1 MPVSD
6 NGSAKDGCRS
16 TWWVLR
22 VIDYTPRTQHVA
34 WLLSRPGPGPG
45 QGYGCAFASMSP
57 LLPSAMS
64 LPYASIDSGCKVPG
78 SIAAHRPWL
87 IWRGVEGAIVMRRRR
102 TLESAQ
108 LKAGRRTGGR
118 AAATSASRKS
128 PFVTPE
134 TEASRAGAFV
144 PGSIGYAL
152 VSAAVNAVL
161 DRLGLAGGV
170 TQANNVPAAQR
181 PGELQA
187 ESTAI
192 TGATGSKLSRRA
204 SSGGRSPASHT
215 TSTSSSVSGT
225 SPIVDPSEIAD
236 ILGDI
241 ERECEPGG
249 EGDGE
254 GQGEGVHE
262 GETEGDGR
270 GKTLPGLAFCTS
282 HSCEPDPS
290 GGQPLY
296 ATGPNGGGRPRGC
309 YPGAPSASHGKQRLV
324 VEPDS
329 EDSGDRPT
337 EAHAVSSES
346 RCDRVTR
353 DRVTRDK
360 AVKPQNAHDNEED
373 SSDYLPISAVAE
385 LVYCP
390 RSFYYRM
397 VEGAVDENAALIEG
411 RLQEEKRAER
421 RQVLAEGRRQVRS
434 VRLVSRSLG
443 LVGIAD
449 AVDEGDRIA
458 PVEFKKGNMG
468 YHLSHDIQV
477 CLQAMALE
485 EMHDIVVPIGYVYY
499 AGSRTRRE
507 VIIDDDLR
515 ALAIRAVEDARR
527 ILESREIPLPA
538 PGARCDGCSLRDR
551 CMPFETSHLSRRSRL
566 PDTPSPDHADH
577 LADRLDDVARLATLA
592 HPVPSG
598 NLGRILYIDVPGA
611 YLRCDGQRFAVCA
624 GDKVLREVPAI
635 NVDEILMCGRV
646 NWTAPAMHLALS
658 RGVPI
663 TIMTRTGR
671 LLGRTVPPLSKN
683 GALRYAQ
690 YQHLSNDRV
699 QLALARQIVAA
710 KIANMRTVLMRYR
723 RSMVGRSPIAPDA
736 PYEGE
741 ATARTV
747 LGVPR
752 VSLKTDAETKD
763 GSHALARAESFTAGA
778 DKAVSAASAFTQ
790 ASIPVAA
797 LLADVDQCID
807 RLRNAISDAEA
818 AASLDSLRGV
828 EGNAARVYFHGLAA
842 FLRPPRQPNQ
852 QDDRRLPV
860 SDAVRAF
867 TFTCRNRRPPRDPV
881 NAMLSFGY
889 AMLCNTVLYS
899 IDAVGLDPY
908 IGFYHTAKYAR
919 PSLALDLMEE
929 FRACLVDTLVLT
941 LVNKGM
947 VTGEDFD
954 VDPGGCYLARRGRAI
969 FVAAYQARMQQEITH
984 PIFNYRVSYRRIIEL
999 QARLLAK
1006 YVSGELDRYYPFLV
1020 R

>member
-1 MPVSD
+1 MKVTTPSDSRQELRLSAGDQVLPAAELVPTPCNSHRESVPVSD

-34 WLLSRPGPGPG
+34 WLLSRPRPG

-87 IWRGVEGAIVMRRRR
+87 IWRGVEGAIVMQRRR

-108 LKAGRRTGGR
+108 SKAGRHTGGR

-161 DRLGLAGGV
+161 DRLGLPGGV
-170 TQANNVPAAQR
+170 TQANNIPAAQG

-187 ESTAI
+187 QSTAI

-215 TSTSSSVSGT
+215 SSTSSSVSGT

-241 ERECEPGG
+241 ERECEPSG

-262 GETEGDGR
+262 GETEGNGR
-270 GKTLPGLAFCTS
+270 GKTLPDLAFCTS
-282 HSCEPDPS
+282 HSCEPDLS

-324 VEPDS
+324 VELDS

-337 EAHAVSSES
+337 EAHAASSES

-353 DRVTRDK
+353 DRVIRDK
-360 AVKPQNAHDNEED
+360 AVKPQNADDNEED
-373 SSDYLPISAVAE
+373 TSDYLPISAVAE

-434 VRLVSRSLG
+434 VRLVSGRLG

-477 CLQAMALE
+477 CLQA
-485 EMHDIVVPIGYVYY
+485 
-499 AGSRTRRE
+499 
-507 VIIDDDLR
+507 
-515 ALAIRAVEDARR
+515 
-527 ILESREIPLPA
+527 
-538 PGARCDGCSLRDR
+538 
-551 CMPFETSHLSRRSRL
+551 
-566 PDTPSPDHADH
+566 
-577 LADRLDDVARLATLA
+577 
-592 HPVPSG
+592 VPSG

-690 YQHLSNDRV
+690 YQHLTNDRV
-699 QLALARQIVAA
+699 QLALARHIVAA

-752 VSLKTDAETKD
+752 VPLKIDAETKD

-790 ASIPVAA
+790 ASIPVAT

-807 RLRNAISDAEA
+807 RLRHAISDAEA

-860 SDAVRAF
+860 SDAARAF

-908 IGFYHTAKYAR
+908 IGFCHTAKYAR

-947 VTGEDFD
+947 VTSEDFD
-954 VDPGGCYLARRGRAI
+954 VDSGGCYLARRGRAI

-1006 YVSGELDRYYPFLV
+1006 YISGELDRYYPFLV